1 MTLKANLERHD
12 ESEITRHCDG
22 HICLGDSFQRNFRA
36 SGKFSNF
43 KKNISSHECLIRGQ
57 HVCIHVFMYGHWHG
71 KTSKSNNCLSIILHN
86 SHKSQDVCLGFGSR
100 GLAPGSG
107 TRRVQDQAGRYGH
120 TGTVGEPPLPT
131 TRGHH

>member
-1 MTLKANLERHD
+1 MTLKANLERPG

-71 KTSKSNNCLSIILHN
+71 KTSKSNKLFINNIAR
-86 SHKSQDVCLGFGSR
+86 DVCLAAGEWNETG
-100 GLAPGSG
+100 PGPGWPLRPYGNDWG
-107 TRRVQDQAGRYGH
+107 TAAANH
-120 TGTVGEPPLPT
+120 
-131 TRGHH
+131 